1 MLHIIIITGRGR
13 WDRNYPHFLDETRA
27 AQGKLGLLRG
37 PTTSSMPPVPI
48 SPNLDSSPVATLDV
62 SRLVYL
68 VMCY

>member
-1 MLHIIIITGRGR
+1 MLHIILISWRGR
-13 WDRNYPHFLDETRA
+13 WDRNYPHFLDENTA

-37 PTTSSMPPVPI
+37 HTTRYMPPMTI
-48 SPNLDSSPVATLDV
+48 SPNLDPSLVATLDA